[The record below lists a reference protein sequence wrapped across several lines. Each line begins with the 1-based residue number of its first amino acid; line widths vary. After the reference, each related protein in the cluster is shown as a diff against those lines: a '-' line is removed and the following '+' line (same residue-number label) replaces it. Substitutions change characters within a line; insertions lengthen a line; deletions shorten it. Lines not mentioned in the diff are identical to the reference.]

1 MNQVY
6 LDHAATTV
14 IRESVIE
21 AMTAVMRDVGNASST
36 HTAGRRARQ
45 RVEEAREQ
53 IGEALGA
60 DPIEVIFTSGATESD
75 NLAIKG
81 GALARYAEDPRRR
94 RIVVSPAEHHA
105 VLDSARWLAD
115 ERDFEITW
123 VEVDGHGSLPPARMR
138 EALDGAESAAIATA
152 MWANN
157 EVGALSDIP
166 AIAAICAGAGVPFHT
181 DAVQAVGRVPIDFR
195 SLGAS
200 TLAISGH
207 KIGGPQGVGAL
218 LAQRS
223 FKPVVQAHGG
233 GQERRVR
240 SGTLDVAGI
249 VGLGVAVSEA
259 EKEREA
265 ESDRLGGLRDELV
278 NRLHEKIEGLKVN
291 GYERF
296 DAERALPGV
305 VNLHLPGAA
314 ADAVLMLVDS
324 EGMAISTG
332 SACSAGVTEPSPVI
346 LAMTGDDARSRSS
359 VRISL
364 GRTTTPDE
372 VDRIIAVLPDVV
384 ERARIAGG

>member
-1 MNQVY
+1 MSQVY

-21 AMTAVMRDVGNASST
+21 TMTAVMRDVGNASST
-36 HTAGRRARQ
+36 HTTGRRARQ

-53 IGEALGA
+53 VAAALGA

-81 GALARYAEDPRRR
+81 GALARQAADPSCRRV
-94 RIVVSPAEHHA
+94 VVSPAEHHA

-115 ERDFEITW
+115 ERGFELSW
-123 VEVDGHGSLPPARMR
+123 VEVDEHGSLPVERVRDAVGDP
-138 EALDGAESAAIATA
+138 SSVAIATA

-166 AIAAICAGAGVPFHT
+166 AIAAICLEAGVAFHT

-200 TLAISGH
+200 SLAVSAH

-223 FKPVVQAHGG
+223 FTPAVQAHGG
-233 GQERRVR
+233 GQERRIR

-249 VGLGVAVSEA
+249 VGLAVAVSEA

-265 ESDRLGGLRDELV
+265 ESERLGGLRDSLAA
-278 NRLHEKIEGLKVN
+278 RLRASIDGLQVN
-291 GYERF
+291 GYADF
-296 DAERALPGV
+296 DVARALPGV
-305 VNLHLPGAA
+305 LNLHLPGAA
-314 ADAVLMLVDS
+314 ADAVLMLLDS
-324 EGMAISTG
+324 EGVAISTG

-346 LAMTGDDARSRSS
+346 LAMTDDDARSRSS

-364 GRTTTPDE
+364 GRTTTPEE
-372 VDRIIAVLPDVV
+372 VDRLAALLPDVV
-384 ERARIAGG
+384 ERARMVSG